1 MPRALHAAATYP
13 GEGRAQGYRFATQM
27 PAPTRPSAA
36 NTAGVSGSLSSTPPA
51 STPITGVAGGVLLG
65 EALTLAVFAALGLVG
80 AGIWVAN
87 RPS

>member
-36 NTAGVSGSLSSTPPA
+36 NTAGVNGSPSSTPPA
-51 STPITGVAGGVLLG
+51 STPITGVRKEKDDSRVAGYWR
-65 EALTLAVFAALGLVG
+65 TSQ
-80 AGIWVAN
+80 N
-87 RPS
+87 QPR